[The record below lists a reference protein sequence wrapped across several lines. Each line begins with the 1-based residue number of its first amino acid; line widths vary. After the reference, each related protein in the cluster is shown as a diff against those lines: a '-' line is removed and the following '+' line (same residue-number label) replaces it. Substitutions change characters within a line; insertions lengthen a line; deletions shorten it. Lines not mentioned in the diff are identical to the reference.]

1 MKSTI
6 KLDGGKAVVIQPG
19 AEQTVRLDITLMGIG
34 VGAINLTPDQCGAIL
49 FGLEMAL
56 PENQRQ
62 RLEASA
68 SEGTTSAQRINRAPL
83 PQGPRCGFFGC
94 NYPEGDCAGQ
104 DLCDF
109 GHCGQAKRVSA

>member
-6 KLDGGKAVVIQPG
+6 KLDSGKSVVIQPG
-19 AEQTVRLDITLMGIG
+19 ACQTVRLDITLMGVG
-34 VGAINLTPDQCGAIL
+34 VGGLNLTQDQCGAIMV
-49 FGLEMAL
+49 GLEMAAEKAGIH
-56 PENQRQ
+56 P
-62 RLEASA
+62 ASA

-109 GHCGQAKRVSA
+109 GHCGQGKRVSA